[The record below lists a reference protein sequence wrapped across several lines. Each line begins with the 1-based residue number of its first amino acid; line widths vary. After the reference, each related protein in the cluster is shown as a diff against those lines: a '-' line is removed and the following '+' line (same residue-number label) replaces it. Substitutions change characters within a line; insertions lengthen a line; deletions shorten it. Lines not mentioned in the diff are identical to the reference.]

1 MTKADE
7 HTKLIW
13 DVQGHWQGSG
23 EVVGGRGGSQYGPL
37 LSQLWRWATAAYSCR
52 EALGNSITHTSEL
65 SWPMSDGVGVFLPIP
80 TSGPLCMRAKCWFW
94 QPELSLLT
102 KMLAVGSRL
111 VCTKIR
117 GRKGMRTEST
127 DSICDSV
134 YRPTDVALP
143 LLQLLN
149 TVNFYDIILLI
160 TLLILMM

>member
-1 MTKADE
+1 
-7 HTKLIW
+7 
-13 DVQGHWQGSG
+13 
-23 EVVGGRGGSQYGPL
+23 
-37 LSQLWRWATAAYSCR
+37 
-52 EALGNSITHTSEL
+52 
-65 SWPMSDGVGVFLPIP
+65 
-80 TSGPLCMRAKCWFW
+80 
-94 QPELSLLT
+94 
-102 KMLAVGSRL
+102 MLAVGSRL